1 MPARRPT
8 LNATS
13 AERRGGVVV
22 SGLRRLAW
30 FGGEALLGASL
41 LYSTPAYAAPQG
53 NVSIISGLC
62 GEGTRDEVWHD
73 TCWYN
78 ALHGDVLFGR
88 DRNSDFGIGPYLEV
102 GTAGFD
108 DLRLGGGG
116 SLQIPVHPYVPA
128 VLSLGGYARRFDSEW
143 QPGLAGDLFIGSRS
157 YNFHSAYVMT
167 GGVSLGARYGVGDS
181 KELTLIVAAQL
192 DSSVLWLPAVILYNW
207 IAGAPDD

>member
-1 MPARRPT
+1 MLACQST
-8 LNATS
+8 FNATS
-13 AERRGGVVV
+13 AKRRGGVVA
-22 SGLRRLAW
+22 STLRALAG
-30 FGGEALLGASL
+30 FGGKALFVASVL
-41 LYSTPAYAAPQG
+41 HSTPAYADPQG

-62 GEGTRDEVWHD
+62 GEGTRDDLWQS

-78 ALHGDVLFGR
+78 ALHGDVLLGR

-116 SLQIPVHPYVPA
+116 SLQIPIHPYVPA

-143 QPGLAGDLFIGSRS
+143 QQGLAGDLFIGSRS

-181 KELTLIVAAQL
+181 KELTLIIAAQL
-192 DSSVLWLPAVILYNW
+192 DSSVIWLPAVILYNW
-207 IAGAPDD
+207 IAGTPDE

>member
-1 MPARRPT
+1 MQRPST
-8 LNATS
+8 LHATS
-13 AERRGGVVV
+13 AKRRGGVVA
-22 SGLRRLAW
+22 SALRFLGR
-30 FGGEALLGASL
+30 FGGEAILVAAVFHSA
-41 LYSTPAYAAPQG
+41 PAYADPQG

-62 GEGTRDEVWHD
+62 GEGTREDLWQS

-78 ALHGDVLFGR
+78 ALHGDVLLGR

-128 VLSLGGYARRFDSEW
+128 VLSLGGYARRFDSQW
-143 QPGLAGDLFIGSRS
+143 GQGLAADLFIGSRS

-167 GGVSLGARYGVGDS
+167 GGVSLGARYGVGDN

-192 DSSVLWLPAVILYNW
+192 DSSVIWLPAVIVYNW
-207 IAGAPDD
+207 IAGAPDE